1 MAEFVS
7 GEQIARMLQSL
18 ISAKKQV
25 HEWWVDLTV
34 ARIYRVK
41 GMASLDFGGG
51 EFQPGK
57 TELCLPIKRSPE
69 DAYGW
74 WELHEG
80 YYLVEF
86 NENLPSRSNQVAL
99 LQPHARLL
107 AGGCFHPTLLVQE
120 LNSELRV
127 PLWVPKIGIQL
138 KENAR
143 ISRLWVMR
151 F

>member
-1 MAEFVS
+1 MAEILT
-7 GEQIARMLQSL
+7 GEQIARTIQKL

-25 HEWWVDLTV
+25 HEYWLDLTV
-34 ARIYRVK
+34 VRIHRVK
-41 GMASLDFGGG
+41 GMASLDFGGS

-57 TELCLPIKRSPE
+57 SELCLPVKMSPE

-80 YYLVEF
+80 YYLLEY
-86 NENLPSRSNQVAL
+86 NENFVAQENQIAI
-99 LQPHARLL
+99 LQPHAHLL
-107 AGGCFHPTLLVQE
+107 AGGCFHPTLLVRE
-120 LNSELRV
+120 VDSRLSV
-127 PLWVPKIGIQL
+127 PLWVPKLGLRI

-143 ISRLWVMR
+143 ISRLWVVQ